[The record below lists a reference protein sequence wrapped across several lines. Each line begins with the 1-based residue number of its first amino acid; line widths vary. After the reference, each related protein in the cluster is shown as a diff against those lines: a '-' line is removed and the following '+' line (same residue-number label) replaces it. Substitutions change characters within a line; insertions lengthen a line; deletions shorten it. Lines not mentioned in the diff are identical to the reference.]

1 MELATTKLLPVY
13 ASLVALLTVAG
24 CSESDKSTSPE
35 DSSETSKVV
44 DTKYE
49 LGKCTDKL
57 EGTAR
62 LVSDEEVYYICTDND
77 WVKAIEEKSS
87 ERELNS
93 SSDEESSSSA
103 TPKSSDDIED
113 SGESSSET
121 SESSSSVTESS
132 SSVKSSSSSK
142 VESSSSSKVE
152 SSSSLKVESSSSSKV
167 ESGSSSKVESSSSS
181 VEEPGSSSF
190 EAAVVKPSGTYDC
203 EQYKCV
209 ATTYL
214 NPNIEYGEILDAR
227 DNQVYKTTKIGDRVW
242 MAQNLNYSDSIQSP
256 ALLKNS
262 WCSGGLRSNCA
273 RGGRLYSWSGAMN
286 MPKDSCG
293 YGSLCNLSTAAESSS
308 MKWQGVC
315 PVGWHIANREDWG
328 ALKDSVGDAW
338 HKITALPLEMWNVQI
353 TNGIPPMSDVDKW
366 GFSAINAF
374 IRYTPETDG
383 GTRNTHW
390 WLPTEHDKWIASN
403 AALETA
409 RATQYVFMVTTD
421 SKSYGLYVRCV
432 LD

>member
-1 MELATTKLLPVY
+1 MELATTKLIPVY

-24 CSESDKSTSPE
+24 CSESDKSTSP
-35 DSSETSKVV
+35 DNSSETSKVV
-44 DTKYE
+44 DTIYE

-62 LVSDEEVYYICTDND
+62 LVSDEDVYYICTDNE

-87 ERELNS
+87 
-93 SSDEESSSSA
+93 SSSA
-103 TPKSSDDIED
+103 DQKNSSEKEMSSSSDDIED

-152 SSSSLKVESSSSSKV
+152 SSSSSKVESSSSSKV
-167 ESGSSSKVESSSSS
+167 ESSSSSKVESSCSS

-273 RGGRLYSWSGAMN
+273 RGGRLYSWPGAMN

-338 HKITALPLEMWNVQI
+338 HKLTALPLDMWNVQI

-409 RATQYVFMVTTD
+409 RATQYVFMVTSD